1 MNPIE
6 TLFYKSDD
14 NTNQMRLSKTKVIS
28 SIVFI
33 LFFIFSINMYLTT
46 SPYKDSSIIV
56 ILITSI
62 LFGLIFAIPTFI
74 VGWLINKLLNR
85 NKHKKYSNN
94 TNYNHTVPQ
103 NNVADNKTE
112 NNESKNSSEDY
123 AKQFKNAV
131 EIDDV
136 NLASNILSKWN
147 KNDANYKYATLIF
160 EGMPPSE
167 LSLTEMNELLSSAD
181 NMKATNESLKEWY
194 RSTAVEVI
202 NLNK

>member
-1 MNPIE
+1 MQKALEIKINDLNLLESTLWQYGSPINVTDYLLYRHCLLYTHVAKDSAIINSSSE
-6 TLFYKSDD
+6 VRFYIKDD
-14 NTNQMRLSKTKVIS
+14 NKEIELQNKLRLSTNNAKVNF
-28 SIVFI
+28 V
-33 LFFIFSINMYLTT
+33 
-46 SPYKDSSIIV
+46 
-56 ILITSI
+56 
-62 LFGLIFAIPTFI
+62 
-74 VGWLINKLLNR
+74 KLLN
-85 NKHKKYSNN
+85 
-94 TNYNHTVPQ
+94 
-103 NNVADNKTE
+103 D
-112 NNESKNSSEDY
+112 